1 MSKRSRATAG
11 SVALDAG
18 LRALEL
24 EAGEEVRLRVA
35 DVRVCLGDE
44 ALGAGTLYVT
54 TERVAWLRAAG
65 AGAGAGAGADAG
77 VSVRYPVISLHAV
90 CRDPD
95 AFPEPCVFCQ
105 LDAPLRRGTLRG
117 AGAAVLHVEG
127 AGAAGAEAG
136 AAAFPLAA
144 GLRGAAAGLA
154 PLGFA
159 GGAAEDAAAAAA
171 ADPEEAAVR
180 ARLAGSARAGA
191 FAFAEEEGEEAGAA
205 SEGAAFSSD
214 ELRFI
219 PPPEAAFVAAAVAG
233 EPASVGVLD
242 AIFNAMSECAQLHPD
257 GGEDED
263 EDKGAGEGV
272 DDGGEGLMAAVMS
285 GATGF
290 VGGAGGGAL
299 TAQQAKTLARYEA
312 MLGAGGAGGG
322 QFDDADEDGVAGS

>member
-35 DVRVCLGDE
+35 DVRLCLGDE
-44 ALGAGTLYVT
+44 ALGAGTLFVT

-77 VSVRYPVISLHAV
+77 VSVRYPAISLHAV

-105 LDAPLRRGTLRG
+105 LDAPLRRNALRG
-117 AGAAVLHVEG
+117 AASAVLLVEG
-127 AGAAGAEAG
+127 AGAAGAEAGAG

-171 ADPEEAAVR
+171 TDPEEAAVR
-180 ARLAGSARAGA
+180 ARLAGTAKAGA
-191 FAFAEEEGEEAGAA
+191 FALAEEGEEEAGATSAGAA
-205 SEGAAFSSD
+205 GASD

-219 PPPEAAFVAAAVAG
+219 PPPEAGRVAAAIAG
-233 EPASVGVLD
+233 EPASLGVLD

-263 EDKGAGEGV
+263 EGTGEGG

-322 QFDDADEDGVAGS
+322 QFDDADEGGAGGS